1 MNVSIFGLGYVG
13 TVCAAC
19 FTELGHQIIGVDKSV
34 AKVDLIRD
42 GRSPVVEPGISDKVA
57 RAVATGQLTAT
68 TDATEAIVNSDISM
82 VCVGTPSSGNGN
94 LDLTAIRQVAI
105 EIGRGLRAKNAPH
118 TVTIRSTVLP
128 GTTRGT
134 VGPLIEEASGN
145 KIGRDFDLAFNP
157 EFLREGSAI
166 ADFNAPSKTVVGA
179 FNQETADRVMAL
191 YKDLPGAKITPPVE
205 AAELAKYVDN
215 SWHAL
220 KVSFANEIGTIAKT
234 LGIDGRDVMNIF
246 LQDTRL
252 NISPAYLRP
261 GFAFGG
267 SCLPKDVK
275 ALKHLAHSRG
285 LSTPVLESI
294 LPSNDMIMSRG
305 ADWILSHEGRRI
317 AFLGISFKA
326 GTDDVRDSPFIELVK
341 GLRGEQR
348 EIRIYDPNVQLSQLI
363 GANRDFMMRNPDL
376 VGLLHDDVAETIE
389 WADIIVLTTAD
400 PRFVAALKAS
410 RPDQT
415 VLELSDIGLP
425 DEVSARV
432 SGFHW

>member
-19 FTELGHQIIGVDKSV
+19 FTELGHQIIGVDKSAV
-34 AKVDLIRD
+34 KVDLIRD
-42 GRSPVVEPGISDKVA
+42 GRSPVIEPGLSDKVA
-57 RAVATGQLTAT
+57 HAAATGQLTAT
-68 TDATEAIVNSDISM
+68 TDATEAILNSDMSM

-94 LDLTAIRQVAI
+94 LDLGAIRQVAI

-128 GTTRGT
+128 GTTRRT
-134 VGPLIEEASGN
+134 IGPLIEEASGN

-166 ADFNAPSKTVVGA
+166 ADFNTPSKTVVGA
-179 FNQETADRVMAL
+179 FNQDTADRVMAL
-191 YKDLPGAKITPPVE
+191 YKDLPGAKLTPPVE
-205 AAELAKYVDN
+205 TAELVKYVDN

-220 KVSFANEIGTIAKT
+220 KVSFANEVGTIAKT
-234 LGIDGRDVMNIF
+234 LGIDGRDLIDIF

-252 NISPAYLRP
+252 NISTAYLRP

-275 ALKHLAHSRG
+275 ALKHLVQSYG
-285 LSTPVLESI
+285 LSAPVIESI
-294 LPSNDMIMSRG
+294 LPSNEMIMSRG
-305 ADWILSHEGRRI
+305 VDWILSHGGRRI

-326 GTDDVRDSPFIELVK
+326 GTDDVRESPFVALVK
-341 GLRGEQR
+341 RLLGEQR
-348 EIRIYDPNVQLSQLI
+348 DIRIYDPNVQLSQLI
-363 GANRDFMMRNPDL
+363 GANRDFLMRNPDL
-376 VGLLHDDVAETIE
+376 VGLLHDDVTATID
-389 WADIIVLTTAD
+389 WADIIVLTTSD
-400 PRFVAALKAS
+400 PRFVAALKAT
-410 RPDQT
+410 RPEQT
-415 VLELSDIGLP
+415 VLELSEVELP
-425 DEVSARV
+425 NEVRAKV